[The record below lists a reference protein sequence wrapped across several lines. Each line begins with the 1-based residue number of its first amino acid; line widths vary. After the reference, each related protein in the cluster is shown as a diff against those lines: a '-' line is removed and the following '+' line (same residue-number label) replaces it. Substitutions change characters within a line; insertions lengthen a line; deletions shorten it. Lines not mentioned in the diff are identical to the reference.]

1 MPRVFLVFLP
11 SSFGGRQDQGLR
23 IHTISALAPA
33 LHQPSV
39 YGRSVDPNN
48 AGDDRGTF
56 AALHAPRRAHRFQGL
71 MIKLLRVVFFHA
83 GGESISIHAVKR
95 NIELL
100 VNGLI
105 RMPDRVILQ
114 KRINASSRSIHSI
127 QLRSG
132 RTFMDRLISHMISSG
147 LA

>member
-23 IHTISALAPA
+23 IHTIPAATPA

-39 YGRSVDPNN
+39 YGRPIDPNN

-56 AALHAPRRAHRFQGL
+56 AALHAPRCAHRFQGL

>member
-1 MPRVFLVFLP
+1 LP
-11 SSFGGRQDQGLR
+11 SSSGGRQDQGLR
-23 IHTISALAPA
+23 IHTIPAATPA

-39 YGRSVDPNN
+39 YGRPIDPNN
-48 AGDDRGTF
+48 AGDDRGTI
-56 AALHAPRRAHRFQGL
+56 AALHAPRRAHRFQGP
-71 MIKLLRVVFFHA
+71 MIKLSRVVFSRA